1 MGTVHGREEGARDEG
16 RRGPGMGGGR
26 YLHMWSVIPTY
37 LEHHVVSQH
46 LGSRVVTHK
55 ILNQP

>member
-1 MGTVHGREEGARDEG
+1 
-16 RRGPGMGGGR
+16 MGGGR